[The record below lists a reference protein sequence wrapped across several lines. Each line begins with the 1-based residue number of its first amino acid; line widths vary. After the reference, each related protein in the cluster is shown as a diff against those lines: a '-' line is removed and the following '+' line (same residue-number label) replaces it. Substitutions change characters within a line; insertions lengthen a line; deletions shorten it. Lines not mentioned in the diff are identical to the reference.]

1 MCQYPSWAAY
11 ERELSACAVLDPS
24 LRSLKPSDTRAGIAV
39 EMHPN
44 VYEGRRADRNKDM
57 ARNPPPRCLY
67 WRSAPISA
75 PSTNAAKR
83 LTSESRKS
91 PKRQRTSAG
100 MPCPRPPVSERAHWM
115 SELSELR
122 PSLIALNRSAL
133 QELRVYRR
141 SWHAQR

>member
-1 MCQYPSWAAY
+1 MDFRRLSAVERFVEPVNVVCSRAVMAIGCHVPDPSWAAY

-83 LTSESRKS
+83 LSSESRKS
-91 PKRQRTSAG
+91 PTANERRNAITLDRQFLSAPIG
-100 MPCPRPPVSERAHWM
+100 
-115 SELSELR
+115 
-122 PSLIALNRSAL
+122 
-133 QELRVYRR
+133 
-141 SWHAQR
+141 